1 MSYFESQVQD
11 EYEFDEND
19 YFEKRAFLEG
29 YFDLCDEEKKGHC
42 EEETNGMQITEDE
55 SKKNSE
61 IVENINEIQNNK
73 TDIIIVKTETGKIPS
88 EQKST
93 DNFNN
98 ISKNEILTNKDNLI
112 KDSSSIDININE
124 ILSFN
129 KINLKTDDG
138 KSEDN
143 TYNSLKRKRGRNGPG
158 CTGGEHNKFS
168 DDNLRR
174 KVKHLVLKNVFDF
187 INEKIRSMY
196 SNINKGIFTKQL
208 LTINQKQ
215 ISDAT
220 ILFNKKFLEKPLKD
234 IFSVEI
240 SKRYTNYLESHNK
253 NLINFLMNEE
263 EDENKRVYF
272 NNLFNLKFIE
282 CLEHFR
288 GTADYIHLEGM
299 KTFDEIKDDFAK
311 DKNYLDVL
319 TNYVEEYEN
328 ITRNKKERTEFSY
341 DY

>member
-1 MSYFESQVQD
+1 MSLFESQNQDEFD
-11 EYEFDEND
+11 EYEDFYKEYISKENF
-19 YFEKRAFLEG
+19 YP
-29 YFDLCDEEKKGHC
+29 YDEEKKGLC
-42 EEETNGMQITEDE
+42 GEETNGMQITEDE

-98 ISKNEILTNKDNLI
+98 ISKNEILTEKDILM

-124 ILSFN
+124 ILNFN

-196 SNINKGIFTKQL
+196 SDINKGIFTKQL

-288 GTADYIHLEGM
+288 GTADYINLEGM
-299 KTFDEIKDDFAK
+299 KTFDEIKDDFVK

>member
-1 MSYFESQVQD
+1 MNYF
-11 EYEFDEND
+11 EFDEND

-29 YFDLCDEEKKGHC
+29 YFDLCDEEKKGLC
-42 EEETNGMQITEDE
+42 GEETNGMQITEDE

-98 ISKNEILTNKDNLI
+98 ISKNEILTNKDNLM

-124 ILSFN
+124 ILNFN

-196 SNINKGIFTKQL
+196 RVINKGIFTKQL

>member
-1 MSYFESQVQD
+1 MSHFESHNQD
-11 EYEFDEND
+11 EFDEYG
-19 YFEKRAFLEG
+19 YFEKGAFSER
-29 YFDLCDEEKKGHC
+29 YFDPYDEENKEPY

-73 TDIIIVKTETGKIPS
+73 TDIIIIKTETGKIPS

-98 ISKNEILTNKDNLI
+98 ISKNEILTEKDILM

-124 ILSFN
+124 ILNFN

-196 SNINKGIFTKQL
+196 SDINKGIFTKQL

>member
-1 MSYFESQVQD
+1 MVYFESDEQDQYD
-11 EYEFDEND
+11 EYE
-19 YFEKRAFLEG
+19 YFNNQFSLKEDFYPL
-29 YFDLCDEEKKGHC
+29 DEEEKDRFQ
-42 EEETNGMQITEDE
+42 EETNGMQITEDE

-61 IVENINEIQNNK
+61 ITEPLSETPNNK
-73 TDIIIVKTETGKIPS
+73 TDLIIIKTETGKIPS

-98 ISKNEILTNKDNLI
+98 ISKNEILTNKDNLM

-124 ILSFN
+124 ILNFN
-129 KINLKTDDG
+129 KINLKTYDG

-196 SNINKGIFTKQL
+196 RVINKGIFTKQL

>member
-11 EYEFDEND
+11 EFDEND

-29 YFDLCDEEKKGHC
+29 YFDLCDEEKKGLC
-42 EEETNGMQITEDE
+42 GEETNGMQITEDE

-98 ISKNEILTNKDNLI
+98 ISKNEILTNKDNLM

-124 ILSFN
+124 ILNFN

-196 SNINKGIFTKQL
+196 RVINKGIFTKQL

>member
-1 MSYFESQVQD
+1 MNYF
-11 EYEFDEND
+11 EFDEND

-29 YFDLCDEEKKGHC
+29 YFDLCDEEKKGRC

-98 ISKNEILTNKDNLI
+98 ISKNEILANKDILI

-196 SNINKGIFTKQL
+196 RVINKGIFTKQL

-319 TNYVEEYEN
+319 TKYVEEYEN

>member
-1 MSYFESQVQD
+1 MNYF
-11 EYEFDEND
+11 EFDEND

-29 YFDLCDEEKKGHC
+29 YFDLCDEEKKGPC

-98 ISKNEILTNKDNLI
+98 ISKNEILANKDILI

-124 ILSFN
+124 ILNFN

-196 SNINKGIFTKQL
+196 SDINKGIFTKQL

>member
-1 MSYFESQVQD
+1 MSYFESQNQDEFD
-11 EYEFDEND
+11 EYEDFYNE
-19 YFEKRAFLEG
+19 YISEG
-29 YFDLCDEEKKGHC
+29 YFDYYDEEKKGPC

-98 ISKNEILTNKDNLI
+98 ISKNEILTNKDNLM

-124 ILSFN
+124 ILNFN

-196 SNINKGIFTKQL
+196 SGINKGIFTKQL

>member
-1 MSYFESQVQD
+1 MRYFESQDQD
-11 EYEFDEND
+11 EFDEND
-19 YFEKRAFLEG
+19 YFYKEYILKENF
-29 YFDLCDEEKKGHC
+29 YPYDEEKKGPW

-98 ISKNEILTNKDNLI
+98 ISKNEILANKDNLM

-129 KINLKTDDG
+129 KINLKTYDG

-196 SNINKGIFTKQL
+196 IDINKGIFTKQL

>member
-1 MSYFESQVQD
+1 M
-11 EYEFDEND
+11 ND
-19 YFEKRAFLEG
+19 
-29 YFDLCDEEKKGHC
+29 
-42 EEETNGMQITEDE
+42 
-55 SKKNSE
+55 NSSMD
-61 IVENINEIQNNK
+61 ISISNIH
-73 TDIIIVKTETGKIPS
+73 
-88 EQKST
+88 
-93 DNFNN
+93 
-98 ISKNEILTNKDNLI
+98 NL
-112 KDSSSIDININE
+112 
-124 ILSFN
+124 N
-129 KINLKTDDG
+129 KINLKIDEG

-143 TYNSLKRKRGRNGPG
+143 TFISSKRKRGRNGRG

-174 KVKHLVLKNVFDF
+174 KVKHLVLKSVFDF
-187 INEKIRSMY
+187 INEKIKTMY
-196 SNINKGIFTKQL
+196 SDINKGIFTKQL

-253 NLINFLMNEE
+253 NLINSLMNQQ
-263 EDENKRVYF
+263 DESKRLYF
-272 NNLFNLKFIE
+272 NGLFNLKFID

-288 GTADYIHLEGM
+288 GTADYFHLEGL

-311 DKNYLDVL
+311 DENYLDVL
-319 TNYVEEYEN
+319 TKYVYDYEK
-328 ITRNKKERTEFSY
+328 ITKDKKERTAYSY

>member
-1 MSYFESQVQD
+1 MRYFESQDQD
-11 EYEFDEND
+11 EFDEND
-19 YFEKRAFLEG
+19 YYYKEYILKENF
-29 YFDLCDEEKKGHC
+29 YPYDEEKKGPC

-98 ISKNEILTNKDNLI
+98 ISKNEILTNKDILM

-124 ILSFN
+124 ILNFN

-196 SNINKGIFTKQL
+196 SDINKGIFTKQL

-299 KTFDEIKDDFAK
+299 KTFDKIKDDFAK

>member
-1 MSYFESQVQD
+1 MNYF
-11 EYEFDEND
+11 EFDEYD
-19 YFEKRAFLEG
+19 YFEKRAFSEG
-29 YFDLCDEEKKGHC
+29 YFDLYDDEEKKEPC

-61 IVENINEIQNNK
+61 NVENINEIQNNK

-98 ISKNEILTNKDNLI
+98 ISKNEILANKDNLM

-124 ILSFN
+124 ILNFN

-138 KSEDN
+138 KSGDN

-196 SNINKGIFTKQL
+196 RVINKGIFTKQL

>member
-1 MSYFESQVQD
+1 MNYF
-11 EYEFDEND
+11 EFDEND

-29 YFDLCDEEKKGHC
+29 YFDLCDEEKKGRC

-98 ISKNEILTNKDNLI
+98 ISKNEILTNKVPLI

-196 SNINKGIFTKQL
+196 SDINKGIFTKQL

>member
-1 MSYFESQVQD
+1 MSYFESQDQD
-11 EYEFDEND
+11 EFDEND
-19 YFEKRAFLEG
+19 YFYKEYILKENF
-29 YFDLCDEEKKGHC
+29 YPYDEEKKEPY

-98 ISKNEILTNKDNLI
+98 ISKNEILTNKDNLM

-124 ILSFN
+124 ILNFN

-196 SNINKGIFTKQL
+196 RVINKGIFTKQL

-319 TNYVEEYEN
+319 TKYVEEYEN

>member
-1 MSYFESQVQD
+1 MNYF
-11 EYEFDEND
+11 EFDEND

-29 YFDLCDEEKKGHC
+29 YFDLCDEEKKGRC

-98 ISKNEILTNKDNLI
+98 ISKNEILTNKVPLI

-124 ILSFN
+124 ILNFN

-138 KSEDN
+138 KNEDN

-196 SNINKGIFTKQL
+196 RVINKGIFTKQL

-319 TNYVEEYEN
+319 TKYVEEYEN

>member
-1 MSYFESQVQD
+1 MNYF
-11 EYEFDEND
+11 EFDEYD
-19 YFEKRAFLEG
+19 YFEKRAFSEG
-29 YFDLCDEEKKGHC
+29 YFDLYDDEEKKEPC

-61 IVENINEIQNNK
+61 YVENINEIQNNK

-98 ISKNEILTNKDNLI
+98 ISKNEILANKDILI

-196 SNINKGIFTKQL
+196 SGINKGIFTKQL

-319 TNYVEEYEN
+319 TKYVEEYEN

>member
-1 MSYFESQVQD
+1 MSYFESQVQ
-11 EYEFDEND
+11 YEFDEND

-29 YFDLCDEEKKGHC
+29 YFDLCDEEKKGPC

-98 ISKNEILTNKDNLI
+98 ISKNEILANKDILI

-124 ILSFN
+124 ILNFN

-196 SNINKGIFTKQL
+196 SDINKGIFTKQL

>member
-1 MSYFESQVQD
+1 MNYF
-11 EYEFDEND
+11 EFDEYD
-19 YFEKRAFLEG
+19 YFEKRAFSEG
-29 YFDLCDEEKKGHC
+29 VFDLYDDEEKKEPC

-61 IVENINEIQNNK
+61 NSENINEIPNNK

-98 ISKNEILTNKDNLI
+98 ISKNEVLTEKDILI
-112 KDSSSIDININE
+112 KDSPSIDININE
-124 ILSFN
+124 ILNFN

-138 KSEDN
+138 KNEDN

-196 SNINKGIFTKQL
+196 SHINKGIFTKQL

>member
-1 MSYFESQVQD
+1 
-11 EYEFDEND
+11 
-19 YFEKRAFLEG
+19 
-29 YFDLCDEEKKGHC
+29 
-42 EEETNGMQITEDE
+42 MQITEDE

-98 ISKNEILTNKDNLI
+98 ISKNEILTEKDILM

-124 ILSFN
+124 ILNFN

-138 KSEDN
+138 KNEDN

-196 SNINKGIFTKQL
+196 RVINKGIFTKQL

>member
-1 MSYFESQVQD
+1 MNYF
-11 EYEFDEND
+11 EFDEYD
-19 YFEKRAFLEG
+19 YFEKRAFSEG
-29 YFDLCDEEKKGHC
+29 NFDLYDDEEKKEPC

-61 IVENINEIQNNK
+61 NVENINEIQNNK

-98 ISKNEILTNKDNLI
+98 ISKNEILANKDNLM

-124 ILSFN
+124 ILNFN

-196 SNINKGIFTKQL
+196 RVINKGIFTKQL

>member
-1 MSYFESQVQD
+1 MSYFESQNQDEFD
-11 EYEFDEND
+11 EYEDFYKE
-19 YFEKRAFLEG
+19 YISEG
-29 YFDLCDEEKKGHC
+29 YFDYYDEEKKGPC

-98 ISKNEILTNKDNLI
+98 ISKNEILTNKDNLM

-124 ILSFN
+124 ILNFN

-187 INEKIRSMY
+187 INEKIKSMY
-196 SNINKGIFTKQL
+196 SGINKGIFTKQL

>member
-1 MSYFESQVQD
+1 MSYFESQDQD
-11 EYEFDEND
+11 EFDEND
-19 YFEKRAFLEG
+19 YFYKEYILKENF
-29 YFDLCDEEKKGHC
+29 YPYDEEKKEPY

-61 IVENINEIQNNK
+61 NSENINEIQNNK
-73 TDIIIVKTETGKIPS
+73 TDIIIVKTETGKIPL

-93 DNFNN
+93 DNFHN
-98 ISKNEILTNKDNLI
+98 ISKNEILTNKDILM

-124 ILSFN
+124 ILNFN

-196 SNINKGIFTKQL
+196 SDINKGIFTKQL

-319 TNYVEEYEN
+319 TKYVEEYEN

>member
-1 MSYFESQVQD
+1 MSYFESQNQDEFD
-11 EYEFDEND
+11 EYEDFYKEYILKENF
-19 YFEKRAFLEG
+19 YP
-29 YFDLCDEEKKGHC
+29 YDEEKKGPY

-98 ISKNEILTNKDNLI
+98 ISKNEILTNKDILM

-124 ILSFN
+124 ILNFN

-143 TYNSLKRKRGRNGPG
+143 TFNSLKRKRGRNGPG

-196 SNINKGIFTKQL
+196 SDINKGIFTKQL

>member
-1 MSYFESQVQD
+1 MSYFESQDQD
-11 EYEFDEND
+11 EFDEND
-19 YFEKRAFLEG
+19 YFYKEYILKENF
-29 YFDLCDEEKKGHC
+29 YPYDEEKKEPY

-61 IVENINEIQNNK
+61 NSENINEIQNNK
-73 TDIIIVKTETGKIPS
+73 TDIIIVKTETGKIPL

-98 ISKNEILTNKDNLI
+98 ISKNEVLTEKDI
-112 KDSSSIDININE
+112 MKDSSSIDININE

-196 SNINKGIFTKQL
+196 SDINKGIFTKQL

-319 TNYVEEYEN
+319 TKYVEEYEN

>member
-11 EYEFDEND
+11 EFDEYEDFYKEYILKENF
-19 YFEKRAFLEG
+19 YP
-29 YFDLCDEEKKGHC
+29 YDEEKKGPY

-61 IVENINEIQNNK
+61 NVENINEIQNNK
-73 TDIIIVKTETGKIPS
+73 TDIIIVKTETGRIPL

-98 ISKNEILTNKDNLI
+98 ISKNEILTNKDNLM

-124 ILSFN
+124 ILNFN

-196 SNINKGIFTKQL
+196 SDINKGIFTKQL

-319 TNYVEEYEN
+319 TKYVEEYEN

>member
-1 MSYFESQVQD
+1 MNYF
-11 EYEFDEND
+11 EFDEND

-29 YFDLCDEEKKGHC
+29 YFDLCDEEKKGRC

-98 ISKNEILTNKDNLI
+98 ISKNEILTNKVPLI

-129 KINLKTDDG
+129 KINLKTDDR

-187 INEKIRSMY
+187 INEKIKSMY
-196 SNINKGIFTKQL
+196 SGINKGIFTKQL

-299 KTFDEIKDDFAK
+299 KTFDEIKDDFSK

>member
-11 EYEFDEND
+11 EFDEYEDFYKEYILKENF
-19 YFEKRAFLEG
+19 YP
-29 YFDLCDEEKKGHC
+29 YDEENKEPY

-98 ISKNEILTNKDNLI
+98 ISKNEILTNKDNLM

-124 ILSFN
+124 ILNFN

-196 SNINKGIFTKQL
+196 SDINKGIFTKQL

-319 TNYVEEYEN
+319 TKYVEEYEN

>member
-1 MSYFESQVQD
+1 MNYF
-11 EYEFDEND
+11 EFDEND

-29 YFDLCDEEKKGHC
+29 YFDLCDEEKKGRC

-98 ISKNEILTNKDNLI
+98 ISKNEILTNKDNLM

-124 ILSFN
+124 ILNFN

-196 SNINKGIFTKQL
+196 RVINKGIFTKQL

-319 TNYVEEYEN
+319 TKYVEEYEN

>member
-1 MSYFESQVQD
+1 MSYFESQNQD
-11 EYEFDEND
+11 EFDEYD
-19 YFEKRAFLEG
+19 YFEKRAFSEG
-29 YFDLCDEEKKGHC
+29 YFDLYDDEEKKEPC

-98 ISKNEILTNKDNLI
+98 ISKNEILTNKDNLM

-124 ILSFN
+124 ILNFN

>member
-1 MSYFESQVQD
+1 MNYF
-11 EYEFDEND
+11 EFDEND

-29 YFDLCDEEKKGHC
+29 YFDLYDEEKKGLC
-42 EEETNGMQITEDE
+42 GEETNGMQITEDE

-61 IVENINEIQNNK
+61 NVENINEIQNNK

-98 ISKNEILTNKDNLI
+98 ISKNEILTNKDNLM

-124 ILSFN
+124 ILNFN

-196 SNINKGIFTKQL
+196 SDINKGIFTKQL

-288 GTADYIHLEGM
+288 GTADYILLEGM

>member
-1 MSYFESQVQD
+1 MSYFESQNQDEFD
-11 EYEFDEND
+11 EYEDFYNE
-19 YFEKRAFLEG
+19 YISEG
-29 YFDLCDEEKKGHC
+29 YFDYYDEEKKGPC

-98 ISKNEILTNKDNLI
+98 ISKNEILTNKDNLM

-124 ILSFN
+124 ILNFN

-196 SNINKGIFTKQL
+196 SDINKGIFTKQL

-328 ITRNKKERTEFSY
+328 ITRNKKGRTEFSY

>member
-1 MSYFESQVQD
+1 MNYF
-11 EYEFDEND
+11 EFDEND

-29 YFDLCDEEKKGHC
+29 YFDLCDEEKKGLC
-42 EEETNGMQITEDE
+42 GEETNGMQITEDE

-98 ISKNEILTNKDNLI
+98 ISKNEILTNKVPLI

-319 TNYVEEYEN
+319 TKYVEEYEN

>member
-1 MSYFESQVQD
+1 MPSQLYSSYNSEDEDKQIYYNYLQDDDRNVNMS
-11 EYEFDEND
+11 FDDINND
-19 YFEKRAFLEG
+19 NKK
-29 YFDLCDEEKKGHC
+29 EEDHNKQST
-42 EEETNGMQITEDE
+42 ETEAE
-55 SKKNSE
+55 SKKNAE
-61 IVENINEIQNNK
+61 KTENIEENPTNNTGIKTKEKEIISNNVQTSITNNFLTLNMIDLK
-73 TDIIIVKTETGKIPS
+73 IDDDDYKKKGK
-88 EQKST
+88 
-93 DNFNN
+93 
-98 ISKNEILTNKDNLI
+98 EI
-112 KDSSSIDININE
+112 
-124 ILSFN
+124 
-129 KINLKTDDG
+129 
-138 KSEDN
+138 
-143 TYNSLKRKRGRNGPG
+143 LKRKRGRKVKGSNS
-158 CTGGEHNKFS
+158 GEHNKFS

-196 SNINKGIFTKQL
+196 SDINKGIFTKQL

-319 TNYVEEYEN
+319 TKYVEEYEN

>member
-1 MSYFESQVQD
+1 MNYF
-11 EYEFDEND
+11 EFDEND

-29 YFDLCDEEKKGHC
+29 YFDLCDEEKKGRC

-98 ISKNEILTNKDNLI
+98 ISKNEILTNKVPLI

-196 SNINKGIFTKQL
+196 RVINKGIFTKQL

-319 TNYVEEYEN
+319 TKYVEEYEN

>member
-1 MSYFESQVQD
+1 MNYF
-11 EYEFDEND
+11 EFDEND

-29 YFDLCDEEKKGHC
+29 YFDLCDEEKKGLC

-98 ISKNEILTNKDNLI
+98 ISKNEILTNKDNLM

-124 ILSFN
+124 ILNFN

-196 SNINKGIFTKQL
+196 RVINKGIFTKQL

-319 TNYVEEYEN
+319 TKYVEEYEN